1 MLTIEERRA
10 IKNAQTK
17 KGNAKR
23 KQEEDAILLK
33 PKDQHTQADK
43 EFLERRRA
51 KRKRAAIAKS
61 IKRAKLRESK
71 SPSAVASTTTTTVS
85 TGGSTVASTAT
96 IAASASASEAS
107 TSAVTTVLTAATEVT
122 VGESTA
128 IVEAT
133 SATTS
138 SAPATTSSAPAPAPV
153 PARTARTA
161 TAATAATT
169 STTSTTATTA
179 TTAATAKATSAEET
193 TEAATELT
201 ATVAATSLLAASDFA
216 KFYQRTMSLTK
227 NDQQRFHQQQTTK
240 VIIKYIAHK
249 PNCKCIEVSKRLLG
263 LFGCNSLI
271 VLPENNTI
279 RNTFICSNT
288 SSFQFQNNQLETE
301 ILLRDVIFS
310 NNAIDKKTIKVRC
323 AKCLLA
329 TVPNGFACIFGT
341 KEKVEEVISN
351 AEAARDKDRNDDLH
365 HDHADFLFP
374 VKVQNLRS
382 GVRRSN
388 KSLFEDIVNEKK
400 TSHREK
406 NQGDTFEFGHHLSA
420 IRDAKL
426 QNNVYVMIMF
436 TYDEKSKCWN
446 LDLPGGKRHLG
457 EKTKECVRRETEEE
471 SSAVIQN
478 SWFKSEFASQN
489 NCYFL
494 LEPPAAEGNLNLL
507 CDAAAIESSKNK

>member
-216 KFYQRTMSLTK
+216 KFHQRTMSLTK

-351 AEAARDKDRNDDLH
+351 AEAARDKDRNDLH

-457 EKTKECVRRETEEE
+457 ENTNDCVRRETEEE
-471 SSAVIQN
+471 SSVVIQN